1 MLRIASVSSPSS
13 ASAAGLRRTDIVVS
27 CNGHPV
33 DDFIDFLF
41 AADGTFASIEY
52 LRATTR
58 RISRLRRLPGT
69 DWGLTFRGQKPV
81 VCRKKC
87 VFCFVDQLPPGVRP
101 SLRVR
106 DDDIRYSFLQGTYV
120 TLCEEDVA
128 FAVQRRL
135 SPVHVSVHATDPG
148 LRGRILGT
156 GRDQPVMN
164 WLKTMSRAGIEIETQ
179 VVAVPG
185 LNDGLYL
192 ERTAEDL
199 LSVENVISVGVVPV
213 GLTRFREGLPAIR
226 RPTSGEAADIID
238 ICHRFRA
245 RAVGM
250 GRGGWIY
257 PSDEL
262 FLLAGMNIPPS
273 EYYRGCTLRENGIGM
288 LSELPSPGTRRY
300 LGRGVVCTGSL
311 AAPFIRRV
319 LHGSD
324 YLVKTVENRFLGEQ
338 VGVAGLLSGSDV
350 AGTVSR
356 LSTSY
361 NRVILPSVMFNHEM
375 ITIDDWTPAHIE
387 RATGMEVTVA
397 GKLEEL
403 D

>member
-1 MLRIASVSSPSS
+1 MLHIASVSSPSP

-33 DDFIDFLF
+33 DDFMDFLF

-52 LRATTR
+52 IRATTR
-58 RISRLRRLPGT
+58 RKSRLRRLPGT
-69 DWGLTFRGQKPV
+69 DWGLTFRGQNPR

-101 SLRVR
+101 SLRVK

-120 TLCEEDVA
+120 TLSEEDVA
-128 FAVQRRL
+128 FAVKRRL
-135 SPVHVSVHATDPG
+135 SPVHVSVHATDPI

-156 GRDQPVMN
+156 GRDQPVMD
-164 WLKTMSRAGIEIETQ
+164 WLKALSRAGIEIETQ

-185 LNDGLYL
+185 LNDGQHL
-192 ERTAEDL
+192 ERTAADL
-199 LSVENVISVGVVPV
+199 LTVEGVRSVGVVPV
-213 GLTRFREGLPAIR
+213 GLTRFREGLSAVR
-226 RPTSGEAADIID
+226 RPTDGEAADIID

-245 RAVGM
+245 RAAGM

-257 PSDEL
+257 PSDEF
-262 FLLAGMNIPPS
+262 FLLAGRNIPPS

-288 LSELPSPGTRRY
+288 LAELPSPGSGRY
-300 LGRGVVCTGSL
+300 RGRGVVCTGSL
-311 AAPFIRRV
+311 AAPFIRRA
-319 LHGSD
+319 LQGSD
-324 YLVKTVENRFLGEQ
+324 YLVKPVENRFLGEQ
-338 VGVAGLLSGSDV
+338 VGVAGLISGSDV
-350 AGTVSR
+350 VRTVSG

-375 ITIDDWTPAHIE
+375 VTIDDQTPDHIE
-387 RATGMEVTVA
+387 RATGMKVTVA

>member
-1 MLRIASVSSPSS
+1 MLRIESVGSPSP
-13 ASAAGLRRTDIVVS
+13 ASAAGLRRTDILIS

-52 LRATTR
+52 TRAATTR
-58 RISRLRRLPGT
+58 NIRLRRLPGSH
-69 DWGLTFRGQKPV
+69 WGLTFRGQTPR
-81 VCRKKC
+81 VCGKKC

-101 SLRVR
+101 SLRVK

-120 TLCEEDVA
+120 TLSEEDVA
-128 FAVQRRL
+128 FAVKRRL
-135 SPVHVSVHATDPG
+135 SPVHVSVHATDPR

-156 GRDQPVMN
+156 GRDQPVMD
-164 WLKTMSRAGIEIETQ
+164 WLNTLSRAGIEIETQ

-185 LNDGLYL
+185 LNDGHHL

-199 LSVENVISVGVVPV
+199 LSVEGVRSVGVVPA
-213 GLTRFREGLPAIR
+213 GLTRFREGLPEVR
-226 RPTSGEAADIID
+226 RPTAGEAADIID

-245 RAVGM
+245 RAAGR

-262 FLLAGMNIPPS
+262 FLLAGRNIPPS

-288 LSELPSPGTRRY
+288 LSELPSSGSRSY
-300 LGRGVVCTGSL
+300 RGGGIVCTGSL
-311 AAPFIRRV
+311 AAPFIRRA
-319 LHGSD
+319 LSGSD
-324 YLVKTVENRFLGEQ
+324 YLVKAVENRFLGEQ
-338 VGVAGLLSGSDV
+338 VGVAGLISGSDV
-350 AGTVSR
+350 ARTVSG

-361 NRVILPSVMFNHEM
+361 NRLILPSVMFNHEM
-375 ITIDDWTPAHIE
+375 ITIDDQTPGHIE
-387 RATGMEVTVA
+387 RATGMKVVVA

>member
-1 MLRIASVSSPSS
+1 MLHIASVGSPSP

-27 CNGHPV
+27 CNGRPV
-33 DDFIDFLF
+33 DDFMDFLF
-41 AADGTFASIEY
+41 AADGTFARIEY
-52 LRATTR
+52 IRATTR
-58 RISRLRRLPGT
+58 GRTRLRRLPGT
-69 DWGLTFRGQKPV
+69 DWGLTFRGQEPV

-101 SLRVR
+101 SLQVK

-120 TLCEEDVA
+120 TLSEEDVA
-128 FAVQRRL
+128 FAVKRRL
-135 SPVHVSVHATDPG
+135 SPIHVSVHATDPR

-156 GRDQPVMN
+156 GGDQPVMD
-164 WLKTMSRAGIEIETQ
+164 WLKTLSGEGIEIETQ
-179 VVAVPG
+179 IVAVPG
-185 LNDGLYL
+185 LNDGHHL
-192 ERTAEDL
+192 ERTVEDL
-199 LSVENVISVGVVPV
+199 LTLEGVISVGVVPV
-213 GLTRFREGLPAIR
+213 GLTRFRDGLPALR

-245 RAVGM
+245 EASRN

-262 FLLAGMNIPPS
+262 FLLAGRNIPPS
-273 EYYRGCTLRENGIGM
+273 AYYSGCTLRENGIGM
-288 LSELPSPGTRRY
+288 LSELPSPGSREYR
-300 LGRGVVCTGSL
+300 GRGVLCTGTL
-311 AAPFIRRV
+311 AAPFIRRA

-324 YLVKTVENRFLGEQ
+324 YLVKPVENRFLGEQ
-338 VGVAGLLSGSDV
+338 VGVAGLISGSDAV
-350 AGTVSR
+350 RTVSG

-361 NRVILPSVMFNHEM
+361 NRLILPSVMFNHEM
-375 ITIDDWTPAHIE
+375 ITIDDRTPVHIE
-387 RATGMEVTVA
+387 RATGMKVTVA